1 MAYNRFVGDRV
12 SLMPQLDILRSS
24 LYDGHLLPLLQL

>member
-1 MAYNRFVGDRV
+1 MAYNRIVGDHV

-24 LYDGHLLPLLQL
+24 LYDGHFLPLLKL